1 MGVYSAS
8 VSDSVM
14 DANLSFLRRE
24 GEEEKNE
31 HLSVD
36 GAASRGGWRVEGVG
50 VREGPKRGGISATDP
65 TEVRL
70 FFMGRGGEASVSSSG
85 GEACLTFLVGDRGG
99 RIKEHLTGAC
109 GRVGAADMG
118 GRGEG
123 RAGENEVSIIPE
135 TWREEGAGTYEQSS
149 PDIPA
154 AGRGKTGTGWESK
167 VVESWGDWG

>member
-1 MGVYSAS
+1 MGVYNAS

-14 DANLSFLRRE
+14 DANLSFLGRE

-70 FFMGRGGEASVSSSG
+70 FFMGRGGEASVSSSR
-85 GEACLTFLVGDRGG
+85 GEACLTFLVGERGG
-99 RIKEHLTGAC
+99 EIKEHLT
-109 GRVGAADMG
+109 VAAATAARGEKGNEEG
-118 GRGEG
+118 GR
-123 RAGENEVSIIPE
+123 S
-135 TWREEGAGTYEQSS
+135 REPKGGGSLA
-149 PDIPA
+149 
-154 AGRGKTGTGWESK
+154 RGS
-167 VVESWGDWG
+167 

>member
-1 MGVYSAS
+1 MDEGAEEDQTGGEALDLEGSRCVVCRGCRGGGGGAAEWGDNAKGKMGVYNAS

-14 DANLSFLRRE
+14 DANLSFLGRE

-70 FFMGRGGEASVSSSG
+70 FFMGRGGEARPYPRGRGRVTRL
-85 GEACLTFLVGDRGG
+85 EERGG
-99 RIKEHLTGAC
+99 
-109 GRVGAADMG
+109 G
-118 GRGEG
+118 GWGGTEAS
-123 RAGENEVSIIPE
+123 AGPE
-135 TWREEGAGTYEQSS
+135 TWGTV
-149 PDIPA
+149 
-154 AGRGKTGTGWESK
+154 GTG
-167 VVESWGDWG
+167 